1 MRVWPGT
8 AYPLGATWDGSGT
21 NFALFSEV
29 ADRVELCLF
38 DPGNRRETRVE
49 LTEVDGFVWHCYLP
63 GVGPGRNYGYRV
75 HGPYA
80 PGRGHRCNPAKLLL
94 DPYGKAV
101 AGQVHWHEALFSYR
115 SGAPEAISTRNSA
128 PFMPRNVVINPYFD
142 WADDRPPRTPYHETV
157 IYEAHVRGLTL
168 RHPEVPPGQRGTY
181 AGLASPVLIDHLTRL
196 GVTAVELMPVH
207 QFISERRLAAD
218 GRSNYWGYNT
228 IAFLAPHNGYSSST
242 EPHGQ
247 VTEFKSM
254 VKALHAAGIEV
265 ILDVVY
271 NHTAEGGRLRPERCP
286 SAASTT
292 PRTTGSPTATQG
304 CTWITPA
311 AATASMPAIRTRC
324 S

>member
-38 DPGNRRETRVE
+38 DPGNCRETRVE

-101 AGQVHWHEALFSYR
+101 AGQVHWHEALFSDR
-115 SGAPEAISTRNSA
+115 SGAPEAISPRDSA

-142 WADDRPPRTPYHETV
+142 WADDRPPRTPYNETM

-168 RHPEVPPGQRGTY
+168 RHPEVPPGRRGTY
-181 AGLASPVLIDHLTRL
+181 AGLASPVIIDHLTRL

-207 QFISERRLAAD
+207 QFISERRLAAG

-254 VKALHAAGIEV
+254 
-265 ILDVVY
+265 
-271 NHTAEGGRLRPERCP
+271 
-286 SAASTT
+286 AS
-292 PRTTGSPTATQG
+292 R
-304 CTWITPA
+304 
-311 AATASMPAIRTRC
+311 
-324 S
+324 